1 MYPPWQCRCWCWPS
15 ADPRAALFLVAVAR
29 LIAVSCTAV
38 QAIGAVAANESVITV
53 TAKENVVAVATVDD
67 VIAVDPPDCIGSV
80 ITEENVGVVRPRKIF
95 DLNVSIPRG
104 NAGVGAGQLQ
114 VGPQPRR
121 CIAVISPVVVSCA
134 AVQSVGAPAANE
146 NVISIAA
153 N

>member
-1 MYPPWQCRCWCWPS
+1 M
-15 ADPRAALFLVAVAR
+15 
-29 LIAVSCTAV
+29 
-38 QAIGAVAANESVITV
+38 
-53 TAKENVVAVATVDD
+53 
-67 VIAVDPPDCIGSV
+67 
-80 ITEENVGVVRPRKIF
+80 VRPREILDSKVCIAA
-95 DLNVSIPRG
+95 G